1 MTSDNK
7 PSIVFIGAGNL
18 ATNLATALFNADC
31 RILQVFSRSIDSAQ
45 LLANKFGSAHT
56 NILANINENAD
67 IYFICIPDKAIHGVV
82 YELIR
87 PNGIV
92 LHTSGSTDISALS
105 RFDNHGVFYPFQTF
119 SKSRT
124 IPFDDIPICLSAN
137 NEDTFNKL
145 HNLASSI
152 SKRVLPMSS
161 VTRSWL
167 HLSGV
172 IANNFTNHLL
182 ALSYQLSVEK
192 GFSFELLKPLVL
204 ETVQKAFDGNP
215 SDSQT
220 GPAIRYDELT
230 INLHIDKLKEY
241 SPELADIY
249 KALTLSIQS
258 LDNNKR

>member
-7 PSIVFIGAGNL
+7 PSIVFIGSGNL

-31 RILQVFSRSIDSAQ
+31 HILQVFSRSIDSAQ
-45 LLANKFGSAHT
+45 LLANKFGSDYT
-56 NILANINENAD
+56 NTLSNTNGNAD
-67 IYFICIPDKAIHGVV
+67 FYFICLPDKAIQ
-82 YELIR
+82 
-87 PNGIV
+87 GIV
-92 LHTSGSTDISALS
+92 EELKNPKGIVVHTSGSTDISVLS

-119 SKSRT
+119 SKSRI
-124 IPFDDIPICLSAN
+124 IPFEDIPICLSAN
-137 NEDTFNKL
+137 NDNTINRL
-145 HNLASSI
+145 SNLASLI
-152 SKRVLPMSS
+152 SKKVLPMNSE
-161 VTRSWL
+161 TRSWL

-215 SDSQT
+215 SETQT
-220 GPAIRYDELT
+220 GPAVRFDEST

-258 LDNNKR
+258 LDKNKR

>member
-18 ATNLATALFNADC
+18 ASSLAAALFNADC
-31 RILQVFSRSIDSAQ
+31 RILQVFSRSIESAQ
-45 LLANKFGSAHT
+45 LLANKFGASYT
-56 NILANINENAD
+56 NVLPNINIDAD
-67 IYFICIPDKAIHGVV
+67 FYFICIPDKAIQRVV
-82 YELIR
+82 NELVN
-87 PNGIV
+87 PKGIV
-92 LHTSGSTDISALS
+92 VHTSGSTDISVLS

-119 SKSRT
+119 SKGRI
-124 IPFDDIPICLSAN
+124 IPFDVIPICVSAN
-137 NEDTFNKL
+137 NDDTFNKL
-145 HNLASSI
+145 YNLASLI
-152 SKRVLPMSS
+152 SKRVLPMNSE
-161 VTRSWL
+161 TRSWL

-204 ETVQKAFDGNP
+204 ETAQKAFEGNP

-220 GPAIRYDELT
+220 GPAVRFDEST

-241 SPELADIY
+241 APELADIY

-258 LDNNKR
+258 LNKNKR

>member
-1 MTSDNK
+1 MNSNKK

-18 ATNLATALFNADC
+18 TTNLSAALFNADC

-45 LLANKFGSAHT
+45 LLANKFGSACT
-56 NILANINENAD
+56 NTLANIYDNAD
-67 IYFICIPDKAIHGVV
+67 LYFICIPDKVILGVV
-82 YELIR
+82 EELKK
-87 PNGIV
+87 PKGIV
-92 LHTSGSTDISALS
+92 VHTSGSTDISALS
-105 RFDNHGVFYPFQTF
+105 RFENHGVFYPFQTF
-119 SKSRT
+119 SKSRI

-137 NEDTFNKL
+137 NDDTFNRL
-145 HNLASSI
+145 NNLASLI
-152 SKRVLPMSS
+152 SQRVLPMNSE
-161 VTRSWL
+161 TRSWL

-204 ETVQKAFDGNP
+204 ETVQKAFNGNP

-220 GPAIRYDELT
+220 GPAIRFDEST
-230 INLHIDKLKEY
+230 INLHIDKLEKY

-258 LDNNKR
+258 LDKNKR